1 MTISPDTIEK
11 VRTGVDILEI
21 AREYIPTLKRSGRN
35 WKANCPFHNEKT
47 PSFMI
52 SPEKG
57 IFHCFGCGAGGDVF
71 KFVMMMDSLS
81 WPESIRK
88 LAARCGVTIQ
98 ETAEETVR
106 RSEKQK
112 LFDLLEQSA
121 RYYHRVLTE
130 SPAGAHAR
138 AYLEQR
144 GVSASSIKSF
154 MLGFAPRGVLVAQAR
169 KKGVTPETLAAAGI
183 VTKTERGTLFEYM
196 SDRLVFPIIDTQ
208 GRVVAFGGRTL
219 KNDQP
224 KYLNTPETVIYSK
237 SAQLYGLYQSL
248 PSLRSRRELMVLEGY
263 MDVVVTHQYGVA
275 YTVATL
281 GTSLTPQHAQVLAR
295 YADEVTLLF
304 DSDDAG
310 FAAARRATD
319 ILLEKDMALK
329 ISSLPDGVDPDEYL
343 VAHGTDAFNALVQTN
358 RQSALE
364 FLTAMAIRRH
374 GRNTPEEKARAVAD
388 MVPLIARAPNAV
400 LAREW
405 MKYVAAQTGTTE
417 TAVASEVK
425 RAKRPASARA
435 AEAPLPAVQKTGI
448 RSAEEE
454 LVQLAASFPRY
465 AASVDESIFSD
476 GRCRDI
482 VRQLAQ
488 GMTVAD
494 IAARMAEPD
503 RAWFTA
509 LALEEKAYAAPDE
522 VFHALAHDLEQ
533 RRRELRR
540 QELARKIDDM
550 MHSKQPLN
558 EDIVRQYQ
566 ELNRQLKGSVKTRH
580 GKDQ

>member
-11 VRTGVDILEI
+11 VRSGVDILEI
-21 AREYIPTLKRSGRN
+21 VREYIPTIKRSGRN

-98 ETAEETVR
+98 ETAEDTLR

-112 LFDLLEQSA
+112 IFDLLEQSA
-121 RYYHRVLTE
+121 RYYHRMLTE
-130 SPAGAHAR
+130 SLAGASAR
-138 AYLEQR
+138 AYLEKR
-144 GVSASSIKSF
+144 GVSAESIKTF
-154 MLGFAPRGVLVAQAR
+154 MLGFAPRGSLVAQAR
-169 KKGVTPETLAAAGI
+169 KKGFAPETLAAAGI

-224 KYLNTPETVIYSK
+224 KYLNTPETAVYSK
-237 SAQLYGLYQSL
+237 SAQLYGLFQSL
-248 PSLRSRRELMVLEGY
+248 PSLRTRRELMVLEGY

-275 YTVATL
+275 HTVATL

-319 ILLEKDMALK
+319 ILLEKDIALK

-343 VAHGTDAFNALVQTN
+343 VAHGTDAFRTLVETN

-374 GRNTPEEKARAVAD
+374 GRNTPEEKVRAVAEL
-388 MVPLIARAPNAV
+388 VPLIARAPNAV

-405 MKYVAAQTGTTE
+405 MKYVASQTGTAE
-417 TAVASEVK
+417 AAIVSEVK
-425 RAKRPASARA
+425 RAGRSSSSRTA
-435 AEAPLPAVQKTGI
+435 AEPAAPRATTGI

-454 LVQLAASFPRY
+454 LIQLAAAFPQY
-465 AASVDESIFSD
+465 AGSVDESIFSD
-476 GRCRDI
+476 GRCRDV
-482 VRQLAQ
+482 VRQLAR

-494 IAARMAEPD
+494 IAASMAEPD
-503 RAWFTA
+503 RLWFTA
-509 LALEEKAYAAPDE
+509 LALEEKAYAVPDE
-522 VFHALAHDLEQ
+522 VFHTLAHDLEQ

-540 QELARKIDDM
+540 LELARHIDDM
-550 MHSKQPLN
+550 MRNKQPLD
-558 EDIVRQYQ
+558 EDIVRQYE
-566 ELNRQLKGSVKTRH
+566 ELTRQLKGSVKSRH